1 MAITSNGNTETESS
15 SSAYDTATLYRDYAP
30 RVIRWATRLTHSPSD
45 ADDIVQEVFL
55 IVHRRHPSRNDV
67 HSPGSWLLK
76 VTLNVVRHH
85 WRARGRSTRREE
97 SWEQDLPQQT
107 STTPLDQLE
116 TKRAVEQL
124 RDAVESLEP
133 RYRDIYLLC
142 EIKCLSPVKVAAMTG
157 LQPQTLRVR
166 RFRARQQ
173 IAQRLSDSNNV
184 RAA

>member
-1 MAITSNGNTETESS
+1 MATTSNATTENDST
-15 SSAYDTATLYRDYAP
+15 AYDTATLYRDYAP
-30 RVIRWATRLTHSPSD
+30 RVTRWATRLTHSPSD
-45 ADDIVQEVFL
+45 ADDIVQEVFM
-55 IVHRRHPSRNDV
+55 IVHRRNPSRNDV

-85 WRARGRSTRREE
+85 WRARGRSARREE

-116 TKRAVEQL
+116 TKRAVERL
-124 RDAVESLEP
+124 HAAVEALDP
-133 RYRDIYLLC
+133 RYRVVYTLC
-142 EIKCLSPVKVAAMTG
+142 EIKCLSPVTVAAMTG

-173 IAQRLSDSNNV
+173 IAQRLSANNNV